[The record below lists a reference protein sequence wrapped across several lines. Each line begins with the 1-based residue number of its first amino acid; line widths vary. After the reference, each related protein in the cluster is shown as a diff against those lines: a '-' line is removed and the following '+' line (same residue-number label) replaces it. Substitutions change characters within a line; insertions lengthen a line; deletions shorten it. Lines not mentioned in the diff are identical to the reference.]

1 MAGFFFLYD
10 MKLTSL
16 VSLFQKS
23 LITQQEENT
32 GKKRRLKML
41 TLKKKTSSVM
51 VFQINNVYTKWGNC
65 PHYPQIPS

>member
-41 TLKKKTSSVM
+41 TLKKKTLFCNGISD
-51 VFQINNVYTKWGNC
+51 
-65 PHYPQIPS
+65 